1 VFFDQFWDKKDRQ
14 EKRMPLEDEW
24 GHDPSVQS
32 MRRVFSY
39 MEQAQQELLRHLNIS
54 DFDKRLR
61 NVREQALELF
71 EKAWPLA
78 VRKGMISEE
87 KEAAPFYS
95 HCLGRAL
102 RSVGIEVPKDWWPRD
117 EKITRLLQEKVP

>member
-1 VFFDQFWDKKDRQ
+1 LNLFQDKVQNESLGSMKSIQ
-14 EKRMPLEDEW
+14 DEW

-54 DFDKRLR
+54 HFDKRLR

-78 VRKGMISEE
+78 VRKGIILGE

-95 HCLGRAL
+95 HCLARAL
-102 RSVGIEVPKDWWPRD
+102 RSVGIEVSKDWLPRD
-117 EKITRLLQEKVP
+117 EKIIHFLKET

>member
-1 VFFDQFWDKKDRQ
+1 
-14 EKRMPLEDEW
+14 MPLEDEW

-54 DFDKRLR
+54 HFDKRLR
-61 NVREQALELF
+61 NAREQALELF

-102 RSVGIEVPKDWWPRD
+102 RSVGIEVPKDWLPRD
-117 EKITRLLQEKVP
+117 EKITRLLQET

>member
-1 VFFDQFWDKKDRQ
+1 
-14 EKRMPLEDEW
+14 MPLKDEW

-54 DFDKRLR
+54 HFDKRLR

-102 RSVGIEVPKDWWPRD
+102 RSVGIEVPKDWLPRD
-117 EKITRLLQEKVP
+117 EKITRLLQET

>member
-1 VFFDQFWDKKDRQ
+1 
-14 EKRMPLEDEW
+14 MPFKDEW

-39 MEQAQQELLRHLNIS
+39 MEQAQQELLRHLNIPR
-54 DFDKRLR
+54 FDNRLR
-61 NVREQALELF
+61 SVREQALELF

-78 VRKGMISEE
+78 VRKGMILGE

-95 HCLGRAL
+95 HCLAQAL
-102 RSVGIEVPKDWWPRD
+102 SSEGIEVPKGVLPRD
-117 EKITRLLQEKVP
+117 EKIIRFLQEKEP